1 MRLLEFFLS
10 ASPIGLLLVLV
21 LRGHRTARAATW
33 VVVWVTAVGLA
44 IFGATPGVLLVGVGK
59 GLWLGTWILIVI
71 WPALLLYRLAA
82 RGGIESIG
90 GWLARKLPRR
100 GETLLLIAWIFP
112 SFVQGV
118 AGFGTPIA
126 IAAPL
131 LVAMGWSPIKAV
143 ALPLI
148 GYHWSVTFGSMG
160 ASFFMA
166 SLVGGLDVAGQS
178 SLGFRAGA
186 LLAIQCLAAG
196 TMVLLVD
203 GGLRSLRS
211 GSRLLVAAGIPMALG
226 LVIVASNA
234 PAVASLSA
242 GALGLIVVVLLAGS
256 GGRDE
261 VAPDDAGD
269 GELPEDGIGAVT
281 TSRVTRI
288 LSPYAI
294 LLLAALPISLIPA
307 LRGWSRGLG
316 QIAPS
321 FPATTTGTGWSNPA
335 VAAYSPILPLG
346 HPGAFLTSAVILGA
360 IVYRMSGI
368 WTPGMGRPMVRDWA
382 RSLPAASAPVLLLG
396 CVATLMSDL
405 GMISLLAENVA
416 QAAGSA
422 YPLVAPLVGGMGSFI
437 TGSTTASNALFAGLQ
452 SDVALRLGLEP
463 FELLAAQTVGGN
475 VGNAISPV
483 ILLVGATA
491 VGAQARTGEILRV
504 VLPAAL
510 VLFAIAIIAN
520 GAATFVR

>member
-1 MRLLEFFLS
+1 MELLRFALA
-10 ASPIGLLLVLV
+10 ASPIALLLVLV
-21 LRGHRTARAATW
+21 LRGQRTARAATW
-33 VVVWVTAVGLA
+33 VVLWVTLVGVAV
-44 IFGATPGVLLVGVGK
+44 FGATPEVLVVGAGK
-59 GLWLGTWILIVI
+59 GLWLGTWILVVI

-100 GETLLLIAWIFP
+100 GEVLLLVAWIFP

-178 SLGFRAGA
+178 SLGLRAGT
-186 LLAIQCLAAG
+186 LLAVQCLVAG
-196 TMVLLVD
+196 VLVLLVD
-203 GGLRSLRS
+203 GGMQSLRS
-211 GSRLLVAAGIPMALG
+211 GSRLLVLAGAPMAVG
-226 LVIVASNA
+226 LIVVARSV
-234 PAVASLSA
+234 PSVASLSA
-242 GALGLIVVVLLAGS
+242 GALGLLVVLLLARS
-256 GGRDE
+256 DRD
-261 VAPDDAGD
+261 APVEEESGD
-269 GELPEDGIGAVT
+269 GGVVT
-281 TSRVTRI
+281 TRRVARI

-294 LLLAALPISLIPA
+294 LLLTALPISLIPA
-307 LRGWSRGLG
+307 LRAWSRGLG
-316 QIAPS
+316 QIAPA
-321 FPATTTGTGWSNPA
+321 FPATTTATGWENPA

-346 HPGAFLTSAVILGA
+346 HPGAFIASAVLLGA
-360 IVYRMSGI
+360 LVYRLSGV
-368 WTPGMGRPMVRDWA
+368 WTLGMGRPMVAGWL
-382 RSLPAASAPVLLLG
+382 RSLPAASAPVLLMG
-396 CVATLMSDL
+396 CVATLMGDL
-405 GMISLLAENVA
+405 GMIALLAENIA
-416 QAAGSA
+416 RAAGSA
-422 YPLVAPLVGGMGSFI
+422 YPSAAPLVGGLGSFI

-452 SDVALRLGLEP
+452 SDVALRLGLAP
-463 FELLAAQTVGGN
+463 YELLAAQTAGGN

-491 VGAQARTGEILRV
+491 VGVEARTGEILRA

-510 VLFAIAIIAN
+510 VLFGVVIVTTTI
-520 GAATFVR
+520 TVLL

>member
-1 MRLLEFFLS
+1 MGLLRFALA
-10 ASPIGLLLVLV
+10 ASPIVLLLALV
-21 LRGHRTARAATW
+21 LRGQRTARAATW
-33 VVVWVTAVGLA
+33 IVLWVTVVGLVG
-44 IFGATPGVLLVGVGK
+44 FGATPAVLVVGVGK
-59 GLWLGTWILIVI
+59 GLWLGTWILVVI

-100 GETLLLIAWIFP
+100 GEMLLLVAWIFP

-178 SLGFRAGA
+178 SLGLRAGTLLAVQCIAAGA
-186 LLAIQCLAAG
+186 L
-196 TMVLLVD
+196 VLLVD
-203 GGLRSLRS
+203 GGMQSLRS
-211 GSRLLVAAGIPMALG
+211 GSRLLVLAGAPMA
-226 LVIVASNA
+226 A
-234 PAVASLSA
+234 
-242 GALGLIVVVLLAGS
+242 GLIVVASSVPSVASLAAGTLGLLVVLLLARS
-256 GGRDE
+256 ERD
-261 VAPDDAGD
+261 APVDDAATS
-269 GELPEDGIGAVT
+269 GAVGIVT
-281 TSRVTRI
+281 TGRVARI

-294 LLLAALPISLIPA
+294 LLLTALPISLIPA
-307 LRGWSRGLG
+307 LRTWSRGLG
-316 QIAPS
+316 QVAPA
-321 FPATTTGTGWSNPA
+321 FPATTTAMGWENPA
-335 VAAYSPILPLG
+335 VAVYSPILPLG
-346 HPGAFLTSAVILGA
+346 HPGAFIASAVLLGA
-360 IVYRMSGI
+360 VVYRLSGV
-368 WTPGMGRPMVRDWA
+368 WTPGMGRPMVTGWL

-396 CVATLMSDL
+396 CVATLMGDL
-405 GMISLLAENVA
+405 GMIALLAENIA
-416 QAAGSA
+416 RAAGSA
-422 YPLVAPLVGGMGSFI
+422 YPSAAPLVGGLGSFI

-452 SDVALRLGLEP
+452 SDVALRLGLAP
-463 FELLAAQTVGGN
+463 YELLAAQTAGGN

-491 VGAQARTGEILRV
+491 VGAEARTGEILRA

-510 VLFAIAIIAN
+510 VLF
-520 GAATFVR
+520 GVVVVTTTLTVLL

>member
-1 MRLLEFFLS
+1 MGLLRFALA
-10 ASPIGLLLVLV
+10 ASPIVLLLTLV
-21 LRGHRTARAATW
+21 LRGQRTARAATW
-33 VVVWVTAVGLA
+33 VVVWVTVVGSVG
-44 IFGATPGVLLVGVGK
+44 FGATPDVLVVGVGK
-59 GLWLGTWILIVI
+59 GLWLGTWILVVI

-100 GETLLLIAWIFP
+100 GEMLLLVAWIFP

-166 SLVGGLDVAGQS
+166 SLVGGLDVAGQA
-178 SLGFRAGA
+178 SLGLRAGT
-186 LLAIQCLAAG
+186 LLAVQCLAAG
-196 TMVLLVD
+196 AIVLIVD
-203 GGLRSLRS
+203 GGMRSLRS
-211 GSRLLVAAGIPMALG
+211 GLRLLVLAGAPMAAGL
-226 LVIVASNA
+226 IVVARSV
-234 PAVASLSA
+234 PSVASLSA
-242 GALGLIVVVLLAGS
+242 GALGLLVVLLLARS
-256 GGRDE
+256 DRA
-261 VAPDDAGD
+261 APDAPVD
-269 GELPEDGIGAVT
+269 GATASGAPVVVT
-281 TSRVTRI
+281 TGRVMRI

-294 LLLAALPISLIPA
+294 LLLTALPVSLIPG
-307 LRGWSRGLG
+307 LRAWSRGLG
-316 QIAPS
+316 QIAPA
-321 FPATTTGTGWSNPA
+321 FPATTTAMGWENPA
-335 VAAYSPILPLG
+335 VVAYSPILPLG
-346 HPGAFLTSAVILGA
+346 HPGAFIASAVLLGA
-360 IVYRMSGI
+360 LVYRLSGV
-368 WTPGMGRPMVRDWA
+368 WTLGMGRPMVAGWL

-396 CVATLMSDL
+396 CVATLMGDL
-405 GMISLLAENVA
+405 GMIALLAENIA
-416 QAAGSA
+416 RAAGSA
-422 YPLVAPLVGGMGSFI
+422 YPSAAPLVGGLGSFI

-452 SDVALRLGLEP
+452 SDVALRLGLAP
-463 FELLAAQTVGGN
+463 YELLAAQTAGGN

-491 VGAQARTGEILRV
+491 VGAEARTGEILLA

-510 VLFAIAIIAN
+510 VLFGVVIV
-520 GAATFVR
+520 TTTLTVLL